1 MNNRKEIEQL
11 YDNLDLLKKDF
22 NVQLNG
28 IENDLKEFHKILI
41 NLTKKYP
48 EHAELLEFI
57 VFINDKLETNQT
69 QYKQVISEVITKMI
83 DYKKIILDGY
93 TAVDSQILNILTDL
107 EKGDLQIVKRESTK
121 NYIDNKSIDTNSKD
135 TKDKGWSTS
144 FQDINYLK
152 EIKWTVVSVLCILVV
167 LSTLISPKE
176 VKSIIDSII
185 PLAKS
190 AQLTPSK

>member
-83 DYKKIILDGY
+83 DYKKIILAGY

-107 EKGDLQIVKRESTK
+107 EIVNLQIVKKENIRSHT
-121 NYIDNKSIDTNSKD
+121 DDKSLGSKE
-135 TKDKGWSTS
+135 KGWLVSL
-144 FQDINYLK
+144 QNINYLK
-152 EIKWTVVSVLCILVV
+152 EIKWTIVSVLCILVV
-167 LSTLISPKE
+167 LSTLIAPKE
-176 VKSIIDSII
+176 VKSIIDSIV

-190 AQLTPSK
+190 TQPLK